1 MCHGDKSDKRVL
13 FHRTGSISSDKPRW
27 IGFLIMNA
35 RLTTHLENLEK
46 SGNSKVVREKSGKM
60 EKSQGK
66 VRGNEIRY
74 VFSSSKYP
82 KTRFSAG
89 APPRTPLREL
99 MTLPQAL

>member
-1 MCHGDKSDKRVL
+1 LQVSIQGDHSPEKTGKSQGIPK
-13 FHRTGSISSDKPRW
+13 W
-27 IGFLIMNA
+27 
-35 RLTTHLENLEK
+35 
-46 SGNSKVVREKSGKM
+46 SGKM